1 MGAWGT
7 DLFDDDTALDMRAD
21 FEELLEDGYSVPEA
35 TARILEEYEEMYD
48 DEEDQR
54 ADIYLIL
61 AALQMEQHELQP
73 EIKARALEII
83 ANGEGL
89 ELWADV
95 RDGGET
101 LAERKAVHEA
111 LRQQL
116 LAHQN
121 KKEAAWSRWIKRLFK
136 PKRS

>member
-21 FEELLEDGYSVPEA
+21 FEELLEDGYSVREA
-35 TARILEEYEEMYD
+35 TARILEEYEAMYD

-61 AALQMEQHELQP
+61 AALQMEQHDLQP

-89 ELWADV
+89 EIWEDS
-95 RDGGET
+95 RGGGESWE
-101 LAERKAVHEA
+101 ERKAVQEA
-111 LRQQL
+111 LRRQL

-121 KKEAAWSRWIKRLFK
+121 KNKTAWSEWIKRLFK

>member
-54 ADIYLIL
+54 ADICLIL

-121 KKEAAWSRWIKRLFK
+121 KTAWSRWIKRLFK